1 MAVPFK
7 QITDRAHS
15 AARWRDEALPKG
27 GPWGT
32 IVEVWRAARR
42 HRTTGHAAE
51 MAFFAVL
58 TLVPST
64 IAVGSALGLS
74 ERLVSAGVVAK
85 AEEAASDAVRVLMGP
100 QLADNV
106 ITPFVHAQL
115 TQPHRDVALGALL
128 IAWWLSSHLFMA
140 TSHALDDCYGVRDH
154 RPTFVQRFIALGFG
168 LASVAVVAVT
178 AEMMV
183 SGPLGELTGDPA
195 RTLGI
200 EGAYQG
206 VWSVVRWPIGFALVV
221 GFLICLYRFSANVRH
236 HWRDCLPGA
245 LAGAALWISAA
256 VVFRLTAGARDWSG
270 VASNDPSVTLI
281 GQAVNAV
288 VSTVLWAY
296 LASIAILL
304 GGELNAVLRERR
316 ARSSRFESIARP
328 GIG

>member
-1 MAVPFK
+1 MAVPR

-15 AARWRDEALPKG
+15 AARWRDAALPKTG
-27 GPWGT
+27 RWGT
-32 IVEVWRAARR
+32 VVEVWRAAKR

-64 IAVGSALGLS
+64 IAVGSALGFS
-74 ERLVSAGVVAK
+74 EQLVGAGVVTK
-85 AEEAASDAVRVLMGP
+85 AEQAAGDAVRVLMGP

-154 RPTFVQRFIALGFG
+154 RPTFVQRFIALAFG

-245 LAGAALWISAA
+245 LVGATLWISAA
-256 VVFRLTAGARDWSG
+256 VIFRLTAGVRDWSG

-304 GGELNAVLRERR
+304 GGELNAVLRARR
-316 ARSSRFESIARP
+316 D
-328 GIG
+328 